1 MSQYVD
7 ILSVCVCGVKMIR
20 HLRDEVHQ
28 LQLVL
33 SHKDAE
39 LREKDARIVE
49 LENQLRSLL
58 ANGT

>member
-39 LREKDARIVE
+39 LWEKDARIVE